1 MVLYCGD
8 PLLKVVLSKYPLYR
22 SSACN
27 EISRR
32 HSRLSSMLRILTANF
47 RRRGPPV
54 EPTSST
60 ATRKLTVND
69 VGHFATVI
77 HQSSLKF

>member
-8 PLLKVVLSKYPLYR
+8 PLLKVVLSKYPLQYR
-22 SSACN
+22 TPGSSSCN

-47 RRRGPPV
+47 YVIFPMVVCDER
-54 EPTSST
+54 E
-60 ATRKLTVND
+60 RKV
-69 VGHFATVI
+69 
-77 HQSSLKF
+77 